1 VRIKVQPKGGDH
13 DDKPTDIHH
22 SARCRQEYSRRSSR
36 GRAGDDQQAGRA
48 QEAFDAIV
56 IGTGFGGAVATI
68 ALSASGKKTL
78 VIERGTFWVTPE
90 TLGAPTAPSN
100 AVIDFANRNKM
111 RVQFWSRPDH
121 ALGVLDLLANGYHD
135 GNPYGL
141 HNYRMFRHAH
151 VLTASGVGGGS
162 LIYSN
167 VNLQAR
173 PAVLDRIGLKG
184 IDYNRAQKFMERYR
198 GKFNKVVT
206 KIPLPAGVTLE
217 QLGNKLD
224 PAQASK
230 DYLLLDRSRA
240 LRDASDLV
248 AKQIGVAMPWSP
260 LDLSITEYTDGNNA
274 ASDPAAGSDI
284 VHTFCER
291 QGRCMLGCLPA
302 ARHTLNKTLVKFV
315 FSKNSQVTLSPES
328 EVRTIKRVGDTYEV
342 TYIDRRGDPNLEA
355 QTKTVRASQVFLAAG
370 VLGTTE
376 ILLRSQGS
384 SLVFSDKLG
393 SGFSTNGD
401 FGALAVG
408 TKMIGADGKPVRLP
422 DGTAAKASV
431 YPTRGPINTAD
442 VRFEIDGKHYTIEDC
457 GIPSMFAKI
466 VRTGL
471 DDRNRLKELENPGRW
486 IDDQYSSTTTN
497 TLLASLRRLFFGS
510 RGNSKDRH
518 STEAELIDDVFFF
531 NAMAEDEANGI
542 LTLKNDKID
551 LNWPDDKPIA
561 NQACFGKIEEIIRK
575 LSEAMGG
582 AYTPLPTWEGLADV
596 FAQKTLIV
604 THPLGGCRIGATMAE
619 GVVNEFGQVFDG
631 SKKTIDPLA
640 VHPGLFIVDGSV
652 MPGALAANPTL
663 TITAQSLKAIERAVG
678 PIPL

>member
-1 VRIKVQPKGGDH
+1 MTTSEQTSVTRRDAVKGAAAGAVAVGLGV
-13 DDKPTDIHH
+13 I
-22 SARCRQEYSRRSSR
+22 SRQ
-36 GRAGDDQQAGRA
+36 AQA
-48 QEAFDAIV
+48 QEAFDAVV

-68 ALSASGKKTL
+68 ALSANGKKTL

-121 ALGVLDLLANGYHD
+121 ALGLLDLLANRYHD

-151 VLTASGVGGGS
+151 ILTASGVGGGS

-184 IDYNRAQKFMERYR
+184 IDYNHAQKFMEKYR

-206 KIPLPAGVTLE
+206 KIPLPAGVTLD
-217 QLGNKLD
+217 QLSKKLD

-248 AKQIGVAMPWSP
+248 AKQIGVAMPWTP

-274 ASDPAAGSDI
+274 VTDPAGGSDT

-315 FSKNSQVTLSPES
+315 FSKNSKVTLSPES
-328 EVRTIKRVGDTYEV
+328 EVRTIKRVGDAYEV
-342 TYIDRRGDPNLEA
+342 TYIDRRGENNSDG
-355 QTKTVRASQVFLAAG
+355 QTTTVRASQVFLAAG

-376 ILLRSQGS
+376 ILLRSRNAG
-384 SLVFSDKLG
+384 LPLSDKLG
-393 SGFSTNGD
+393 TGFSTNGD

-408 TKMIGADGKPVRLP
+408 TKMIGADGKPARLP

-442 VRFEIDGKHYTIEDC
+442 VRFEIDGKHYTVEDC

-466 VRTGL
+466 VHTGL
-471 DDRNRLKELENPGRW
+471 NDRNALLALASPAAFVN
-486 IDDQYSSTTTN
+486 DQHSSTIG
-497 TLLASLRRLFFGS
+497 TLLASLKTRFFGS
-510 RGNSKDRH
+510 RDGSKDRH
-518 STEAELIDDVFFF
+518 ATEAELIDDVFFF
-531 NAMAEDEANGI
+531 NAMGEDEANGVF
-542 LTLKNDKID
+542 TLKNDEID

-561 NQACFGKIEEIIRK
+561 NQACFAKIEETIRK

-582 AYTPLPTWEGLADV
+582 AYTPLPTWEGLGRV

-604 THPLGGCRIGATMAE
+604 THPLGGCRIGPTMAE
-619 GVVNEFGQVFDG
+619 GVVNEFGQVYDG
-631 SKKTIDPLA
+631 SKKTTEPTA

>member
-1 VRIKVQPKGGDH
+1 MMTASERMSVTRRDAVKGAAVG
-13 DDKPTDIHH
+13 
-22 SARCRQEYSRRSSR
+22 AVA
-36 GRAGDDQQAGRA
+36 AGLGVIASKEAAA
-48 QEAFDAIV
+48 QEAYDAIV

-68 ALSASGKKTL
+68 ALSANGKKTL

-90 TLGAPTAPSN
+90 TLGAPTAPVN

-121 ALGVLDLLANGYHD
+121 ALGVLDLLANRYHE
-135 GNPYGL
+135 GNPFGL

-151 VLTASGVGGGS
+151 ILTASGVGGGS

-184 IDYNRAQKFMERYR
+184 IDYDRTQKFMEKFR

-206 KIPLPAGVTLE
+206 KIPLPAGVTLD
-217 QLGNKLD
+217 QLSKK
-224 PAQASK
+224 ASK

-248 AKQIGVAMPWSP
+248 ARQIGIAMPWTP
-260 LDLSITEYTDGNNA
+260 LDLSVTEYTDGNNA
-274 ASDPAAGSDI
+274 ATDPAGGSDT

-315 FSKNSQVTLSPES
+315 FSKNQQVTLSPES
-328 EVRTIKRVGDTYEV
+328 EVRTIKRVGDAYEV
-342 TYIDRRGDPNLEA
+342 TYIDRRGDTNREPP
-355 QTKTVRASQVFLAAG
+355 TKTARAPQVFLAAG

-376 ILLRSQGS
+376 ILLRSRDAG
-384 SLVFSDKLG
+384 LALSDKLG
-393 SGFSTNGD
+393 TGFSTNGD

-408 TKMIGADGKPVRLP
+408 TKMIGADGKPVRRP
-422 DGTAAKASV
+422 DGTEAKASV

-442 VRFEIDGKHYTIEDC
+442 VRFEIDGKNYTIEDC

-466 VRTGL
+466 VHTGL
-471 DDRNRLKELENPGRW
+471 NDRNALLALSDPAKFVDEQHR
-486 IDDQYSSTTTN
+486 STIG
-497 TLLASLRRLFFGS
+497 TLLDALKKRLFGS
-510 RGNSKDRH
+510 PDNSKDRH
-518 STEAELIDDVFFF
+518 ATEAELIDDVFFF
-531 NAMAEDEANGI
+531 NAMGEDEANGVF
-542 LTLKNDKID
+542 TLKNDEID
-551 LNWPDDKPIA
+551 LNWPNDKPIA
-561 NQACFGKIEEIIRK
+561 DQACFAKQEEIIRK

-582 AYTPLPTWEGLADV
+582 AYTPLPTWEGLGRA
-596 FAQKTLIV
+596 FAKKTLIV
-604 THPLGGCRIGATMAE
+604 THPLGGCRIGPSMAE
-619 GVVNEFGQVFDG
+619 GVVNEFGQVYDG
-631 SKKTIDPLA
+631 SKKTTAPLA
-640 VHPGLFIVDGSV
+640 VHPGLYIVDGST

-663 TITAQSLKAIERAVG
+663 TISAQAIKAIERAVG
-678 PIPL
+678 PLPL